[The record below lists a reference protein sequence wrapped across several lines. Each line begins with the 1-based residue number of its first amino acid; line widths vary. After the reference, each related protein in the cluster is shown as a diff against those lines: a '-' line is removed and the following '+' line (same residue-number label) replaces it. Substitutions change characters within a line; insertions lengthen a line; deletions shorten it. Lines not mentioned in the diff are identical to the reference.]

1 MKNSGVTFLEKYAKF
16 NVSKL
21 TKITFILPLIVVLI
35 AIAVIVGV
43 GETTG
48 NYTSAIG
55 IGIDF
60 QGGTMLTVNGLED
73 NEELQATIDSVPLSE
88 RLRQRQRDQRPQ
100 QRHHRGGG
108 RAVLSRRRGAGRL
121 HHL

>member
-55 IGIDF
+55 IGCKPPS
-60 QGGTMLTVNGLED
+60 TPW
-73 NEELQATIDSVPLSE
+73 S
-88 RLRQRQRDQRPQ
+88 RPS
-100 QRHHRGGG
+100 
-108 RAVLSRRRGAGRL
+108 RAFRTPTAAASR
-121 HHL
+121 